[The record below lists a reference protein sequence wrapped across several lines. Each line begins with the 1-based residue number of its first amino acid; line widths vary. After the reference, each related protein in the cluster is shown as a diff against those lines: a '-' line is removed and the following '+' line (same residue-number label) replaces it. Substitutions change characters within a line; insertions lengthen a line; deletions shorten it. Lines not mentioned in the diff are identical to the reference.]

1 MQIVY
6 FTLVAA
12 FLYLVADRILRLIEA
27 RLGRT
32 LEQRSVI
39 FFALLLAMALASFSA
54 IQYFTGS

>member
-32 LEQRSVI
+32 LEQRSVV

-54 IQYFTGS
+54 IQYFTDP